1 MNITSFSVFNKIY
14 KKRSKKKKRKIYKLF
29 VIKNNIEIQHL
40 SNFIKER
47 GDIFYLNEN
56 FVRLIKSLY
65 FQLK

>member
-29 VIKNNIEIQHL
+29 SVYSNLYVL